1 MGTRPR
7 DDVEATWYQFVLRTG
22 SILVL
27 LALFLVPAV
36 APALLRA
43 EHWAADWRTA
53 YLSDRLPSSHPKF
66 AIIAVTEQSL
76 EAFPYILPINRGY
89 IADIV
94 AAADQA
100 GARAIGLDFFFTKDT
115 EKQFDDKLLETLRR
129 AKDKVVLGVFEDPK
143 RQGQLAYQYDF
154 IARAGAR
161 AAYIDLLPDG
171 DQVIRYRAKLR
182 STARYRE
189 SFSAMLAKSLG
200 WSGGAV
206 PERIA
211 WLSPPADGGSTFLTV
226 QAHKLLEAS
235 ADERAALL
243 NGRVVLIGGEL
254 FTLDRH
260 FTPLSRR
267 FGGMRGVEVHAHM
280 AAELADGGRSYS
292 ELGTFHANAFLAA
305 LALLG
310 IALGARFRTRSFD
323 FLDWRVA
330 SLGVIALDLILFGY
344 MHLILP
350 FTLAAVAWIAGVA
363 AGTQLRHA
371 IAWSR
376 ARWSG
381 AT

>member
-1 MGTRPR
+1 MWTQPR
-7 DDVEATWYQFVLRTG
+7 DDVEASWHRFALCAGSVLA
-22 SILVL
+22 L
-27 LALFLVPAV
+27 LALFFVPAV
-36 APALLRA
+36 APALLKA

-53 YLSDRLPSSHPKF
+53 FLSDRLPSAHPKF

-76 EAFPYILPINRGY
+76 EDFPYILPINRGY

-115 EKQFDDKLLETLRR
+115 EKQNDDKLLEALRR
-129 AKDKVVLGVFEDPK
+129 AKDKVVLGVFEDPR
-143 RQGQLAYQYDF
+143 RQAQLAYQSDF
-154 IARAGAR
+154 IARVGAR
-161 AAYIDLLPDG
+161 SGYIDLLPDR
-171 DQVIRYRAKLR
+171 DQVIRYRATPR
-182 STARYRE
+182 SAARYRE
-189 SFSAMLAKSLG
+189 SFSAVLSKSLG

-211 WLSPPADGGSTFLTV
+211 WLLPPADGGSTFLKI
-226 QAHKLLEAS
+226 QAHNLLKAS

-243 NGRVVLIGGEL
+243 NGRIVLIGGEL

-260 FTPLSRR
+260 FTPLSPR

-280 AAELADGGRSYS
+280 AAELVDGGRSYS
-292 ELGTFHANAFLAA
+292 ELGTFYTNTLLAG
-305 LALLG
+305 LSLLG
-310 IALGARFRTRSFD
+310 IALGLRFQARRFD

-330 SLGVIALDLILFGY
+330 SLGVIALDLILFKFL
-344 MHLILP
+344 HHILP
-350 FTLAAVAWIAGVA
+350 FTLSAVAWIVGVT